1 MVHNNCILNLYNLE
15 VQKTLRKFLPKS
27 TFGRFLLILIVP
39 VIFSQLTVGIIF
51 SEKYT
56 QTVLGIISRQMAGEA
71 TAVAKLLDTGCAD
84 SSIEELKNSMNL
96 NIEVIND
103 SKLRKRGIS
112 KNHKAY
118 RILKRAL
125 LKKGVNDYYI
135 DTHDTRM
142 DVYIP
147 SNNGNDVYKISF
159 SRKNLYMKIIP
170 IVLGW
175 GFVSS
180 VLLLTIAFIFL
191 KNQIRPIKKLARAT
205 QNFGKGIDTNEY
217 IPEGAKEIR
226 MAGIAFCEMKQSV
239 RDLMNTRMKVLAG
252 ISHDLRTPLTK
263 MKLQLSLMPKTK
275 EIWWLSHDVNMMIK
289 ITESFTIHMAE
300 QNKEIFIHRNL
311 YAFFNETVADHSS
324 GNFNVKLVGDKRIEV
339 SIKYTT
345 LKRAFDN
352 IISNAEKYA
361 ENLYI
366 NFSQNNENIEIRFED
381 DGVGIE
387 EGMADALFSPFTK
400 QNSART
406 HGKGDGVGL
415 GLSIAR
421 DAIIAHGGKISAS
434 NSATYGGACFT
445 VILPIRDFWKSK

>member
-1 MVHNNCILNLYNLE
+1 MIHSNCILNQCNLE

-71 TAVAKLLDTGCAD
+71 TAVAKLLDTGCANA
-84 SSIEELKNSMNL
+84 SIEELKNSMNL
-96 NIEVIND
+96 NIEIIND
-103 SKLRKRGIS
+103 SKLQKKGIS

-125 LKKGVNDYYI
+125 LKKGIGDYYI

-142 DVYIP
+142 DIYIP
-147 SNNGNDVYKISF
+147 SNNDNDVYKISF
-159 SRKNLYMKIIP
+159 LRKNLYMRIIP

-175 GFVSS
+175 GFISS
-180 VLLLTIAFIFL
+180 VLLLAIAFIFL
-191 KNQIRPIKKLARAT
+191 KNQIRPIKKLAKAT
-205 QNFGKGIDTNEY
+205 QDFGKGIDTNEY

-226 MAGIAFCEMKQSV
+226 MAGIAFCEMQQSV
-239 RDLMNTRMKVLAG
+239 RDLMNTRMKTLAG

-275 EIWWLSHDVNMMIK
+275 ETEWLLHDVNMMIK
-289 ITESFTIHMAE
+289 ITESFTTHIAE

-311 YAFFNETVADHSS
+311 YTFLKEITTDYISQ
-324 GNFNVKLVGDKRIEV
+324 NFNIELSGDKLIEV
-339 SIKYTT
+339 SIKYIT
-345 LKRAFDN
+345 LRRAFDN
-352 IISNAEKYA
+352 IISNAGKYA
-361 ENLYI
+361 GNLYI
-366 NFSQNNENIEIRFED
+366 NFSRNNENIEIKFED

-387 EGMADALFSPFTK
+387 EGVADALFSPFTK
-400 QNSART
+400 QNLART
-406 HGKGDGVGL
+406 HGKSDGVGL

-421 DAIIAHGGKISAS
+421 DAIIAHGGKINAC
-434 NSATYGGACFT
+434 NSATHGGACFIVT
-445 VILPIRDFWKSK
+445 LPIRDFWKPR